1 LREAGAK
8 HALRGEDKT
17 DGKAGESSRTPDG
30 VLYKVNYT
38 GDSGKIKEKLQGSAL
53 PWTVAGSTE
62 TILYFVGANELI

>member
-1 LREAGAK
+1 MPCVAKTKLTEKREKAP
-8 HALRGEDKT
+8 ALQMEFSTR
-17 DGKAGESSRTPDG
+17 PII
-30 VLYKVNYT
+30 L

>member
-1 LREAGAK
+1 MEFPTRLII
-8 HALRGEDKT
+8 L
-17 DGKAGESSRTPDG
+17 
-30 VLYKVNYT
+30 